1 MLNLNGV
8 FLYQFNLTPTPS
20 PCPPTDMA
28 PLWVFLDPF
37 SWPNLLE
44 AKSLYP
50 FHTFSQLLFF
60 KRFPVSLDW
69 TEKKIFSH
77 WPFCEFR
84 PKIEFK
90 QLKKFEMTVKVSET
104 FMLCWTSSLEYI
116 KTIRLNLNRYFRIQP
131 PIPSN
136 FMFKIFPKVYHTFG
150 HTRTSNYRP
159 TDKRRPPGEP
169 QGIS

>member
-1 MLNLNGV
+1 MDRCGTLP
-8 FLYQFNLTPTPS
+8 LYEFFRPFPIIECS
-20 PCPPTDMA
+20 RGKIVI
-28 PLWVFLDPF
+28 PLSYIFT
-37 SWPNLLE
+37 
-44 AKSLYP
+44 
-50 FHTFSQLLFF
+50 TFIFQ
-60 KRFPVSLDW
+60 RFPVSLDW

-116 KTIRLNLNRYFRIQP
+116 KTIRLNLNRYFQIQP

-136 FMFKIFPKVYHTFG
+136 FIFKIFPKVYHTFG
-150 HTRTSNYRP
+150 HTKTSFSRP
-159 TDKRRPPGEP
+159 TDKRRPVIKS
-169 QGIS
+169 QRNS

>member
-1 MLNLNGV
+1 MTRTFFLTLLNLFLARILAVGTMGV
-8 FLYQFNLTPTPS
+8 WESELLASLTPTPS
-20 PCPPTDMA
+20 PWSAAVHCSFMS
-28 PLWVFLDPF
+28 FLDPF
-37 SWPNLLE
+37 SLPNLIKT
-44 AKSLYP
+44 KSLNP

-104 FMLCWTSSLEYI
+104 FMLC
-116 KTIRLNLNRYFRIQP
+116 
-131 PIPSN
+131 
-136 FMFKIFPKVYHTFG
+136 
-150 HTRTSNYRP
+150 
-159 TDKRRPPGEP
+159 
-169 QGIS
+169 